1 MRSLRR
7 RGNPRCSLLQA
18 RTPEVVLIA
27 LIVLGFCAVTVLA
40 DEGYRITELEIF
52 VYKDGVAHV
61 RSTLAVNSTVSA
73 ISLPIVREVAN
84 VLVTDENR
92 RLIRYDLTND
102 TVLIYTF
109 GASGV
114 ELEYDTTVLT
124 HKDGP
129 VWTLKLSL
137 PVQARVHLPEGAAV
151 IYLSGKP
158 TSIEA
163 KEDKPIL
170 NLDRGSWEISYVLPL
185 QTTQTTLVTTKQTI
199 PLPSVSTPSLIT
211 VGAMCIVIVV
221 LLVGLIVALRHRRV
235 SPEMLSPADNQMLQ
249 AIRSKGGKIF
259 ESELRDSLGLP
270 KTSAWRRVKKLEKR
284 GLVKIRRVGSQ
295 NEIESS

>member
-1 MRSLRR
+1 M
-7 RGNPRCSLLQA
+7 
-18 RTPEVVLIA
+18 LIA